1 MPTAITN
8 DFTLADLVQPDVIR
22 NPYPYYEHLREQPIQ
37 FGLKDWPPGTIPGAD
52 EPFPAWALF
61 KYEDVAAAARNHEV
75 FSSRDPMQEASSAPT
90 LMLVNHDKP
99 EHTRL
104 RSIAQRAFS
113 PTRVLEDVAPW
124 AEATIATMFDE
135 LPAHEMDFMES
146 FSVQIPARFLTRLI
160 GTPEEDWERLRDWGN
175 AFMVTSNY
183 IAAQRQASNEELAA
197 YYADHVQ
204 QRYALIEQGGPV
216 PDDLMSAFIQTDYE
230 GEYLTPEEVT
240 RFCITLAVA
249 GAETTVYYLGNLVAT
264 LIEWPDLYEALQ
276 NDRSLVR
283 PFMEESL
290 RRDGPPQRLFR
301 VCTQDIE
308 LGGAQMRKGDWV
320 ALFFA
325 SANRDPSVFENP
337 DEFDMQ
343 RENIKRHLTFGHG
356 IHHCMGSVV
365 ARMEADKLL
374 NGILDRVARIEA
386 TGAIERQSGGL
397 LNYGIERMPV
407 RFVMK

>member
-1 MPTAITN
+1 
-8 DFTLADLVQPDVIR
+8 
-22 NPYPYYEHLREQPIQ
+22 
-37 FGLKDWPPGTIPGAD
+37 
-52 EPFPAWALF
+52 
-61 KYEDVAAAARNHEV
+61 
-75 FSSRDPMQEASSAPT
+75 
-90 LMLVNHDKP
+90 
-99 EHTRL
+99 
-104 RSIAQRAFS
+104 
-113 PTRVLEDVAPW
+113 
-124 AEATIATMFDE
+124 
-135 LPAHEMDFMES
+135 
-146 FSVQIPARFLTRLI
+146 
-160 GTPEEDWERLRDWGN
+160 
-175 AFMVTSNY
+175 
-183 IAAQRQASNEELAA
+183 
-197 YYADHVQ
+197 
-204 QRYALIEQGGPV
+204 
-216 PDDLMSAFIQTDYE
+216 
-230 GEYLTPEEVT
+230 
-240 RFCITLAVA
+240 
-249 GAETTVYYLGNLVAT
+249 
-264 LIEWPDLYEALQ
+264 
-276 NDRSLVR
+276 
-283 PFMEESL
+283 MEESL